1 MAEEKKGGRKP
12 DEARKPAQGDSG
24 GKNEKPHKGTADKP
38 RRDDKTRQPT
48 RSRGNGPRRDAKS
61 RKGGGGGK
69 PGRDDRGRGKPRGGR
84 QQGGRP
90 PHQRRHGVRKTIKNG
105 VGTVFIGQED
115 PFIYFPDIIALFAR
129 EDIRRV
135 ELRAL
140 GPAISN
146 AVNVSEQV
154 RHRFLEEAN
163 VKVANVEIGTDNAPR
178 SSGKG
183 TYRVSFIHI
192 SLERGGGADTDKGE
206 KAGASVDSDASAGK
220 ESDASAAEKE

>member
-1 MAEEKKGGRKP
+1 MADEKKGGRKP
-12 DEARKPAQGDSG
+12 DEG
-24 GKNEKPHKGTADKP
+24 GKSGRSDKSRQPTRGRGKGPRRDGKP
-38 RRDDKTRQPT
+38 RRDD
-48 RSRGNGPRRDAKS
+48 RGH
-61 RKGGGGGK
+61 GK
-69 PGRDDRGRGKPRGGR
+69 
-84 QQGGRP
+84 QHGGRP
-90 PHQRRHGVRKTIKNG
+90 TYQRRPGVRKTIKNG

-115 PFIYFPDIIALFAR
+115 PFIYFPDIIAFFAR

-154 RHRFLEEAN
+154 RHRFLEEAD
-163 VKVANVEIGTDNAPR
+163 VQVANVKIGTDNAPR

-192 SLERGGGADTDKGE
+192 SLERGDGAGAEKGE

-220 ESDASAAEKE
+220 ESGTCAAEKE

>member
-1 MAEEKKGGRKP
+1 MADEKKGGRKP
-12 DEARKPAQGDSG
+12 DEG
-24 GKNEKPHKGTADKP
+24 GKPGRSDKSRQPTRGRGKGPRRDGKP
-38 RRDDKTRQPT
+38 RRDD
-48 RSRGNGPRRDAKS
+48 RGH
-61 RKGGGGGK
+61 GK
-69 PGRDDRGRGKPRGGR
+69 
-84 QQGGRP
+84 QHGGRP
-90 PHQRRHGVRKTIKNG
+90 TYQRRPGVRKTIKNG

-115 PFIYFPDIIALFAR
+115 PFIYFPDIIAFFAR

-154 RHRFLEEAN
+154 RHRFLEEAD
-163 VKVANVEIGTDNAPR
+163 VQVANVKIGTDNAPR

-192 SLERGGGADTDKGE
+192 SLERGDGAGAEKGE

-220 ESDASAAEKE
+220 ESGTSAAEKE

>member
-1 MAEEKKGGRKP
+1 MAEEKKGERKP
-12 DEARKPAQGDSG
+12 DEARKPAQGDGG
-24 GKNEKPHKGTADKP
+24 GKHEKP
-38 RRDDKTRQPT
+38 RRDEKTRQPT
-48 RSRGNGPRRDAKS
+48 RSRGNGPRRDEKS

-69 PGRDDRGRGKPRGGR
+69 PGRDDHSRGKPRGGQ

-90 PHQRRHGVRKTIKNG
+90 PYQRRHGVRKTIKNG

-163 VKVANVEIGTDNAPR
+163 VQVANVEIGTDNAPR

-183 TYRVSFIHI
+183 TYRVSFIRI
-192 SLERGGGADTDKGE
+192 SLERGA
-206 KAGASVDSDASAGK
+206 AASANGDEGEETNTGAND
-220 ESDASAAEKE
+220 ESDASTAEN

>member
-1 MAEEKKGGRKP
+1 MAEEKKGERKP
-12 DEARKPAQGDSG
+12 DEARKPAQGDGG
-24 GKNEKPHKGTADKP
+24 GKHEKP
-38 RRDDKTRQPT
+38 RRDEKTRQPT

-61 RKGGGGGK
+61 RKDGGGGK
-69 PGRDDRGRGKPRGGR
+69 PGRDDHSRGKPRGGR

-163 VKVANVEIGTDNAPR
+163 VQVANVEIGTDNAPR

-192 SLERGGGADTDKGE
+192 SLERGA
-206 KAGASVDSDASAGK
+206 AASANGDEGEETNTAAND
-220 ESDASAAEKE
+220 ESDASTAEN

>member
-1 MAEEKKGGRKP
+1 MAEEKKGERKP
-12 DEARKPAQGDSG
+12 DEARKPAQGDGG
-24 GKNEKPHKGTADKP
+24 GKHEKPRKGAADKP
-38 RRDDKTRQPT
+38 RRDEKTRQPT

-61 RKGGGGGK
+61 RKGGGGK
-69 PGRDDRGRGKPRGGR
+69 PGRDDRGRAKPRGGR

-90 PHQRRHGVRKTIKNG
+90 PYQRRHGVRKTIKNG

-129 EDIRRV
+129 EDIKRV

-163 VKVANVEIGTDNAPR
+163 VQVANVKIGTDNAPR

-192 SLERGGGADTDKGE
+192 SLERGVVTGASPDADEGGDTD
-206 KAGASVDSDASAGK
+206 ASTDKDSSATK
-220 ESDASAAEKE
+220 KKTRTR

>member
-1 MAEEKKGGRKP
+1 MADEKKGGRKP
-12 DEARKPAQGDSG
+12 DEG
-24 GKNEKPHKGTADKP
+24 GKSGRSDKSRQPTRGRGKGPRRDGKP
-38 RRDDKTRQPT
+38 RRDD
-48 RSRGNGPRRDAKS
+48 RGH
-61 RKGGGGGK
+61 GK
-69 PGRDDRGRGKPRGGR
+69 
-84 QQGGRP
+84 QHAGRP
-90 PHQRRHGVRKTIKNG
+90 PYKRRHGVRKTIKNG

-129 EDIRRV
+129 EDIKRV

-163 VKVANVEIGTDNAPR
+163 VQVANVKIGTDNAPR

-192 SLERGGGADTDKGE
+192 SLERGKSAGADKGE
-206 KAGASVDSDASAGK
+206 KAGASVDNDASAGK

>member
-1 MAEEKKGGRKP
+1 MAEEKKGERKP
-12 DEARKPAQGDSG
+12 DEARKPAQGDGG
-24 GKNEKPHKGTADKP
+24 GKHEKPRKSAADKP
-38 RRDDKTRQPT
+38 RRDEKTRQPT

-61 RKGGGGGK
+61 RKGSGGGK
-69 PGRDDRGRGKPRGGR
+69 PGRDDHSRGKPRGGR

-163 VKVANVEIGTDNAPR
+163 VQVANVEIGTDNAPR

-192 SLERGGGADTDKGE
+192 SLERGGGADTDKDE
-206 KAGASVDSDASAGK
+206 KTGASVDSDASAGK

>member
-1 MAEEKKGGRKP
+1 MAEEKKGERKP
-12 DEARKPAQGDSG
+12 DEARKPAQGDGG
-24 GKNEKPHKGTADKP
+24 GKHEKP
-38 RRDDKTRQPT
+38 RRDEKTRQPT

-61 RKGGGGGK
+61 RKDGGGGK
-69 PGRDDRGRGKPRGGR
+69 PGRDDHSRGKPRGGQ

-90 PHQRRHGVRKTIKNG
+90 PYQRRHGVRKTIKNG

-163 VKVANVEIGTDNAPR
+163 VQVANVEIGTDNAPR

-183 TYRVSFIHI
+183 TYRVSFIRI
-192 SLERGGGADTDKGE
+192 SLERGA
-206 KAGASVDSDASAGK
+206 AASANGDEGEETNTGAND
-220 ESDASAAEKE
+220 ESDASTAEN

>member
-1 MAEEKKGGRKP
+1 MADEKKGGRKP
-12 DEARKPAQGDSG
+12 DEG
-24 GKNEKPHKGTADKP
+24 GKSGRSDKSRQPTRGRGKGPRRDGKP
-38 RRDDKTRQPT
+38 RRDD
-48 RSRGNGPRRDAKS
+48 RGH
-61 RKGGGGGK
+61 GK
-69 PGRDDRGRGKPRGGR
+69 
-84 QQGGRP
+84 QHGGRP
-90 PHQRRHGVRKTIKNG
+90 PYQRRHGVRKTIKNG

-129 EDIRRV
+129 EDIKRV

-163 VKVANVEIGTDNAPR
+163 VQVANVKIGTDNAPR

-192 SLERGGGADTDKGE
+192 SLERGKSAGADKGE
-206 KAGASVDSDASAGK
+206 KAGASVDNDASAGK

>member
-1 MAEEKKGGRKP
+1 MADEKNGKRKQKSTEKKSRKP
-12 DEARKPAQGDSG
+12 DRGRSARRD
-24 GKNEKPHKGTADKP
+24 EKP
-38 RRDDKTRQPT
+38 R
-48 RSRGNGPRRDAKS
+48 NN
-61 RKGGGGGK
+61 
-69 PGRDDRGRGKPRGGR
+69 DRNRGKQRDR
-84 QQGGRP
+84 RP
-90 PHQRRHGVRKTIKNG
+90 YQRRHGVRKTIKNG
-105 VGTVFIGQED
+105 IGTVYIGQED

-129 EDIRRV
+129 DDIVRV

-154 RHRFLEEAN
+154 RHRFLKEAD
-163 VKVANVEIGTDNAPR
+163 VKVANVEIGTDNVSR

-192 SLERGGGADTDKGE
+192 SLERREGAGADKDE
-206 KAGASVDSDASAGK
+206 KAGTSVDVDASAGK

>member
-24 GKNEKPHKGTADKP
+24 GKNEKPHKGAADKP
-38 RRDDKTRQPT
+38 RRDEKTRQPT
-48 RSRGNGPRRDAKS
+48 HSRGSGPRRDAKS
-61 RKGGGGGK
+61 RKGGGGK

-154 RHRFLEEAN
+154 RHRFLEEAD
-163 VKVANVEIGTDNAPR
+163 VKVSNVEIGTDNAPR

-192 SLERGGGADTDKGE
+192 SLERGAGAAADADAGDEPAVEADAGAD
-206 KAGASVDSDASAGK
+206 
-220 ESDASAAEKE
+220 AAEN

>member
-1 MAEEKKGGRKP
+1 MAEEKKGERKP
-12 DEARKPAQGDSG
+12 DEARKPAQGDGG
-24 GKNEKPHKGTADKP
+24 GKNEKPRKGAADKP
-38 RRDDKTRQPT
+38 RRDEKTRQPT

-69 PGRDDRGRGKPRGGR
+69 PGRDDHSRGKPRGGR

>member
-1 MAEEKKGGRKP
+1 MAEEKKGERKP
-12 DEARKPAQGDSG
+12 DEARKPAQGDGG
-24 GKNEKPHKGTADKP
+24 GKHEKPRKSAADKP
-38 RRDDKTRQPT
+38 RRDEKTRQPT

-69 PGRDDRGRGKPRGGR
+69 PGRDDHNRGKPRGGR

-154 RHRFLEEAN
+154 RHRFLEEAD
-163 VKVANVEIGTDNAPR
+163 VKISNVEIGTDNAPR

-206 KAGASVDSDASAGK
+206 KAGASVDSDASTGK

>member
-1 MAEEKKGGRKP
+1 MADEKDGRHKRNQREKKSRKP
-12 DEARKPAQGDSG
+12 GG
-24 GKNEKPHKGTADKP
+24 GKGT
-38 RRDDKTRQPT
+38 
-48 RSRGNGPRRDAKS
+48 RRDA
-61 RKGGGGGK
+61 RDH
-69 PGRDDRGRGKPRGGR
+69 GRQRDGKPRHW
-84 QQGGRP
+84 RP
-90 PHQRRHGVRKTIKNG
+90 GVRKTIKDG

-115 PFIYFPDIIALFAR
+115 PFIYFPDIISLFAR

-154 RHRFLEEAN
+154 RHRFLEEAD
-163 VKVANVEIGTDNAPR
+163 VQVANVKIGTDNAPR

-192 SLERGGGADTDKGE
+192 SLERGKSAGADKGE
-206 KAGASVDSDASAGK
+206 KAGASVDNDASAGK

>member
-1 MAEEKKGGRKP
+1 MADEKKGGRKP
-12 DEARKPAQGDSG
+12 DEG
-24 GKNEKPHKGTADKP
+24 GKSGRSDKSRQPTRGRGKGPRRDGKP
-38 RRDDKTRQPT
+38 RRDD
-48 RSRGNGPRRDAKS
+48 RGH
-61 RKGGGGGK
+61 GK
-69 PGRDDRGRGKPRGGR
+69 
-84 QQGGRP
+84 QHGGRP
-90 PHQRRHGVRKTIKNG
+90 TYQRRPGVRKTIKDG

-115 PFIYFPDIIALFAR
+115 PFIYFPDIISLFAR

-154 RHRFLEEAN
+154 RHRFLEEAD
-163 VKVANVEIGTDNAPR
+163 VQVANVEIGTDNAPR

-192 SLERGGGADTDKGE
+192 SLERGKSAGADKGE
-206 KAGASVDSDASAGK
+206 KAGASVDNDASAGK

>member
-1 MAEEKKGGRKP
+1 MADEKKGGRKP
-12 DEARKPAQGDSG
+12 DEGEKSG
-24 GKNEKPHKGTADKP
+24 RSDKSRQPTRGRGKGPRRDGKP
-38 RRDDKTRQPT
+38 RRDD
-48 RSRGNGPRRDAKS
+48 RGH
-61 RKGGGGGK
+61 GK
-69 PGRDDRGRGKPRGGR
+69 
-84 QQGGRP
+84 QHGGRP
-90 PHQRRHGVRKTIKNG
+90 TYQRRPGVRKTIKNG

-115 PFIYFPDIIALFAR
+115 PFIYFPDIIAFFAR

-154 RHRFLEEAN
+154 RHRFLEEAD
-163 VKVANVEIGTDNAPR
+163 VQVANVKIGTDNAPR

-192 SLERGGGADTDKGE
+192 SLERGDGAGADKGE

-220 ESDASAAEKE
+220 ESGTSAAEKE

>member
-1 MAEEKKGGRKP
+1 MADENDGKRKQKSTEKKSRKP
-12 DEARKPAQGDSG
+12 DRGRSARRD
-24 GKNEKPHKGTADKP
+24 EKP
-38 RRDDKTRQPT
+38 R
-48 RSRGNGPRRDAKS
+48 NN
-61 RKGGGGGK
+61 
-69 PGRDDRGRGKPRGGR
+69 DRNRGKQRDR
-84 QQGGRP
+84 RP
-90 PHQRRHGVRKTIKNG
+90 YQRRHGVRKTIKNG
-105 VGTVFIGQED
+105 IGTVYIGQED

-129 EDIRRV
+129 DDIVRV

-154 RHRFLEEAN
+154 RHRFLKEAD
-163 VKVANVEIGTDNAPR
+163 VKVANVEIGTDNVSR

-192 SLERGGGADTDKGE
+192 SLERSEGAGADKDE
-206 KAGASVDSDASAGK
+206 KAGASVDIDASAGK

>member
-1 MAEEKKGGRKP
+1 MAKDGKGDSSGPNEKPRKGGDEKPQGDKEVRQPARGKGKGSRRDGGGRK
-12 DEARKPAQGDSG
+12 G
-24 GKNEKPHKGTADKP
+24 GA
-38 RRDDKTRQPT
+38 
-48 RSRGNGPRRDAKS
+48 
-61 RKGGGGGK
+61 GGK
-69 PGRDDRGRGKPRGGR
+69 PHDGQRKPGRNDRGRGKPRGGR

-129 EDIRRV
+129 EDIKRV

-154 RHRFLEEAN
+154 RHRFLEEAD

-192 SLERGGGADTDKGE
+192 SLERGAAAAADADVGDEPVAAADAGAD
-206 KAGASVDSDASAGK
+206 
-220 ESDASAAEKE
+220 AAKN

>member
-1 MAEEKKGGRKP
+1 MADEKKGGRKP
-12 DEARKPAQGDSG
+12 DEG
-24 GKNEKPHKGTADKP
+24 GKSGRSDKSRQPTRGRGKGPRRDGKP
-38 RRDDKTRQPT
+38 RRDD
-48 RSRGNGPRRDAKS
+48 RGH
-61 RKGGGGGK
+61 GK
-69 PGRDDRGRGKPRGGR
+69 
-84 QQGGRP
+84 QHGGRP
-90 PHQRRHGVRKTIKNG
+90 TYQRRPGVRKTIKNG

-154 RHRFLEEAN
+154 RHRFLEEAD
-163 VKVANVEIGTDNAPR
+163 VQVANVKIGTDNAPR

-192 SLERGGGADTDKGE
+192 SLERGDGAGADKGE

-220 ESDASAAEKE
+220 ESGTSAAEKE

>member
-1 MAEEKKGGRKP
+1 MAKDGKGDNGSP
-12 DEARKPAQGDSG
+12 
-24 GKNEKPHKGTADKP
+24 NDKP
-38 RRDDKTRQPT
+38 RKGGDEKPQGDKEVRQPA
-48 RSRGNGPRRDAKS
+48 RGKGKGQHHDGKS
-61 RKGGGGGK
+61 RKGGGGKPHGGQRK

-135 ELRAL
+135 VLRAL

-154 RHRFLEEAN
+154 RHRFLEEAD
-163 VKVANVEIGTDNAPR
+163 VQVANVKIGTDNAPR

-192 SLERGGGADTDKGE
+192 SLERGAVADSGDEPDAEADAGE
-206 KAGASVDSDASAGK
+206 TEANDASA
-220 ESDASAAEKE
+220 DAAEN

>member
-1 MAEEKKGGRKP
+1 MADEKKGGRKP
-12 DEARKPAQGDSG
+12 DEG
-24 GKNEKPHKGTADKP
+24 GKSGRSDKSRQPTRGRGKGPRRDGKP
-38 RRDDKTRQPT
+38 RRDD
-48 RSRGNGPRRDAKS
+48 RGH
-61 RKGGGGGK
+61 GK
-69 PGRDDRGRGKPRGGR
+69 PH
-84 QQGGRP
+84 GGRP
-90 PHQRRHGVRKTIKNG
+90 TYQRRPGVRKTIKNG

-163 VKVANVEIGTDNAPR
+163 VKVTNVEIGTDNAPR

-192 SLERGGGADTDKGE
+192 SLERGDGAGADKGE

-220 ESDASAAEKE
+220 ESGPSAAEKE

>member
-1 MAEEKKGGRKP
+1 MAEEKKGERKP
-12 DEARKPAQGDSG
+12 DEAKKPAQGDGG
-24 GKNEKPHKGTADKP
+24 GKHEKPRKDAADKP
-38 RRDDKTRQPT
+38 RRDEKTRQPT

-61 RKGGGGGK
+61 RKDGGGGK
-69 PGRDDRGRGKPRGGR
+69 PGRDDHSRGKPRGGR

-90 PHQRRHGVRKTIKNG
+90 PYQRRHGVRKTIKNG

-163 VKVANVEIGTDNAPR
+163 VQVANVEIGTDNAPR

-192 SLERGGGADTDKGE
+192 SLERGAAASANGDEGE
-206 KAGASVDSDASAGK
+206 ETNAGAND
-220 ESDASAAEKE
+220 ESDASTAEN

>member
-1 MAEEKKGGRKP
+1 MADENDGKRKQKSTEKSRKP
-12 DEARKPAQGDSG
+12 DRGRSARRD
-24 GKNEKPHKGTADKP
+24 EKP
-38 RRDDKTRQPT
+38 R
-48 RSRGNGPRRDAKS
+48 NN
-61 RKGGGGGK
+61 
-69 PGRDDRGRGKPRGGR
+69 DRNRGKQRDR
-84 QQGGRP
+84 RP
-90 PHQRRHGVRKTIKNG
+90 YQRRHGVRKTIKNG
-105 VGTVFIGQED
+105 IGTVYIGQED

-129 EDIRRV
+129 DDIVRV

-154 RHRFLEEAN
+154 RHRFLKEAD
-163 VKVANVEIGTDNAPR
+163 VKVANVEIGTDNVSR

-192 SLERGGGADTDKGE
+192 SLERSEGAGADKDE
-206 KAGASVDSDASAGK
+206 KAGASVDIDASAGK

>member
-1 MAEEKKGGRKP
+1 MADEKKGGRKP
-12 DEARKPAQGDSG
+12 DEG
-24 GKNEKPHKGTADKP
+24 GKSGRSDKSRQPTRGRGKGPRRDGKP
-38 RRDDKTRQPT
+38 RRDD
-48 RSRGNGPRRDAKS
+48 RGH
-61 RKGGGGGK
+61 GK
-69 PGRDDRGRGKPRGGR
+69 
-84 QQGGRP
+84 QHGGRP
-90 PHQRRHGVRKTIKNG
+90 TYQRRPGVRKTIKNG

-115 PFIYFPDIIALFAR
+115 PFIYFPDIIAFFAR

-146 AVNVSEQV
+146 AVTVSEQV
-154 RHRFLEEAN
+154 RHRFLEEAD
-163 VKVANVEIGTDNAPR
+163 VQVANVKIGTDNAPR

-192 SLERGGGADTDKGE
+192 SLERGDGAGAEKGE

>member
-1 MAEEKKGGRKP
+1 MADEKKGGRKP
-12 DEARKPAQGDSG
+12 DEG
-24 GKNEKPHKGTADKP
+24 GKSGRSDKSRQPTRGRGKGPRRDGKP
-38 RRDDKTRQPT
+38 RRDD
-48 RSRGNGPRRDAKS
+48 RGH
-61 RKGGGGGK
+61 GK
-69 PGRDDRGRGKPRGGR
+69 
-84 QQGGRP
+84 QHGGRP
-90 PHQRRHGVRKTIKNG
+90 PYQRRHGVRKTIKNG

-129 EDIRRV
+129 EDIKRV

-163 VKVANVEIGTDNAPR
+163 VQVANVKIGTDNAPR

-192 SLERGGGADTDKGE
+192 SLERGVGTGADKGE
-206 KAGASVDSDASAGK
+206 KADASVDSDANAGK
-220 ESDASAAEKE
+220 ESDASAAEK

>member
-1 MAEEKKGGRKP
+1 MADEKKGGRKP
-12 DEARKPAQGDSG
+12 DEG
-24 GKNEKPHKGTADKP
+24 GKSGRSDKSRQPTRGRGKGPRRDGKP
-38 RRDDKTRQPT
+38 RRDD
-48 RSRGNGPRRDAKS
+48 RGH
-61 RKGGGGGK
+61 GK
-69 PGRDDRGRGKPRGGR
+69 
-84 QQGGRP
+84 QHGGRP
-90 PHQRRHGVRKTIKNG
+90 TYQRRHGVRKTIKNG

-115 PFIYFPDIIALFAR
+115 PFIYFPDIIAFFAR

-154 RHRFLEEAN
+154 RHRFLEEAD
-163 VKVANVEIGTDNAPR
+163 VQVANVKIGTDNAPR

-192 SLERGGGADTDKGE
+192 SLERGDGAGAEKGE

-220 ESDASAAEKE
+220 ESGTSAAEKE

>member
-1 MAEEKKGGRKP
+1 MADEKKGGRKP
-12 DEARKPAQGDSG
+12 DEG
-24 GKNEKPHKGTADKP
+24 GKSGRSDKSRQPTRGRGKGPRRDGKP
-38 RRDDKTRQPT
+38 RRDD
-48 RSRGNGPRRDAKS
+48 RGH
-61 RKGGGGGK
+61 GK
-69 PGRDDRGRGKPRGGR
+69 
-84 QQGGRP
+84 QHGGRP
-90 PHQRRHGVRKTIKNG
+90 TYQRRPGVRKTIKDG

-129 EDIRRV
+129 EDIKRV

-163 VKVANVEIGTDNAPR
+163 VQVANVKIGTDNAPR

-192 SLERGGGADTDKGE
+192 SLERGEGAGADKGE
-206 KAGASVDSDASAGK
+206 KAGASVGSDASTGK

>member
-1 MAEEKKGGRKP
+1 MADEKKGGRKP
-12 DEARKPAQGDSG
+12 DEG
-24 GKNEKPHKGTADKP
+24 GKSGRSDKSRQPTRGRGKGPRRDGKP
-38 RRDDKTRQPT
+38 RRDD
-48 RSRGNGPRRDAKS
+48 RGH
-61 RKGGGGGK
+61 GK
-69 PGRDDRGRGKPRGGR
+69 
-84 QQGGRP
+84 QHGGRP
-90 PHQRRHGVRKTIKNG
+90 TYQRRPGVRKTIKNG

-129 EDIRRV
+129 EDIKRV

-163 VKVANVEIGTDNAPR
+163 VQVANVKIGTDNAPR

-192 SLERGGGADTDKGE
+192 SLERGVV
-206 KAGASVDSDASAGK
+206 AGASPDADDGGDTDASTDK
-220 ESDASAAEKE
+220 DKDSSATKKKTRTR

>member
-1 MAEEKKGGRKP
+1 MADEKDGRHKR
-12 DEARKPAQGDSG
+12 DQR
-24 GKNEKPHKGTADKP
+24 EK
-38 RRDDKTRQPT
+38 
-48 RSRGNGPRRDAKS
+48 KS
-61 RKGGGGGK
+61 RKPGGGK
-69 PGRDDRGRGKPRGGR
+69 GTRRDGKAHRDARGHGRQRDGKPRHW
-84 QQGGRP
+84 RP
-90 PHQRRHGVRKTIKNG
+90 GVRKTIKDG
-105 VGTVFIGQED
+105 IGTVFIGQED

-154 RHRFLEEAN
+154 RHRFLEEAD
-163 VKVANVEIGTDNAPR
+163 VKVANVEIGTDNVSR

-192 SLERGGGADTDKGE
+192 SLERGKSADEDEKKDTNVESEDSADKE
-206 KAGASVDSDASAGK
+206 NNTSAVKEDS
-220 ESDASAAEKE
+220 